1 MSNHFS
7 MGAINKNTNS
17 YEYPKIANKINKYKC
32 PCCEKD
38 VIFRNGSINQPH
50 FAHYKSNNP
59 CYYYEKP
66 NESQIHKDAKLLMK
80 TLLDNKSS
88 IFIER
93 DCNYCKKNK
102 DKEQFEYTNNYEY
115 IIFSDDYSDNTK
127 TYLEYKFTY
136 NNSVKIA
143 DVAVVEN
150 DKIKY
155 IFEICHTNNTSEN
168 NRPEQWFEI
177 KAEDLIN
184 KINSGENI
192 DEDGNI
198 DIKCIRKYKCESCK
212 YIEEQNQIKKQNEI
226 EIENIKRE
234 DEFRKKER
242 IKQQQIKQLIKYQK
256 EFENEKIK
264 RDELE
269 IKRIELEEIEQ
280 NKKNELNKICSS
292 CNINYC
298 KCLTNNF
305 INNKCIKCNKLKCK
319 CIKITQ
325 FF

>member
-32 PCCEKD
+32 PFCDKD

-59 CYYYEKP
+59 CNYYERP

-80 TLLDNKSS
+80 KLLDSKSS

-93 DCNYCKKNK
+93 DCNYCEKNEKCEKNK
-102 DKEQFEYTNNYEY
+102 KFYNDNYEY
-115 IIFSDDYSDNTK
+115 IIFSDEYTENTK
-127 TYLEYKFTY
+127 IYLEYKFTY

-155 IFEICHTNNTSEN
+155 IFEICNTNKTSEN
-168 NRPEQWFEI
+168 NRPEPWFEI

-212 YIEEQNQIKKQNEI
+212 YIEEQDQIKKEI
-226 EIENIKRE
+226 ELIKIEN
-234 DEFRKKER
+234 EFRKKER
-242 IKQQQIKQLIKYQK
+242 IRQQQIKQQMKQQK
-256 EFENEKIK
+256 EYESEF
-264 RDELE
+264 
-269 IKRIELEEIEQ
+269 IKRIELEKIKQ
-280 NKKNELNKICSS
+280 NKKNELEKICSS

-305 INNKCIKCNKLKCK
+305 INNKCIKCNKLKCN
-319 CIKITQ
+319 CIKITN
-325 FF
+325 FFNLNT

>member
-1 MSNHFS
+1 L
-7 MGAINKNTNS
+7 
-17 YEYPKIANKINKYKC
+17 
-32 PCCEKD
+32 
-38 VIFRNGSINQPH
+38 FRNGSINQPH

-168 NRPEQWFEI
+168 NRPEPWFEI

-184 KINSGENI
+184 KINI

-198 DIKCIRKYKCESCK
+198 DIKCIRKYICNSCK
-212 YIEEQNQIKKQNEI
+212 NIEEQEQIKKEI
-226 EIENIKRE
+226 EIIKKEN
-234 DEFRKKER
+234 EFIKKER
-242 IKQQQIKQLIKYQK
+242 IKQQQIKYQY
-256 EFENEKIK
+256 ELENEQKK
-264 RDELE
+264 RYELE
-269 IKRIELEEIEQ
+269 KIEQNKKNELEKIEQ

>member
-1 MSNHFS
+1 MSIHFY
-7 MGAINKNTNS
+7 MGAINKTTNS
-17 YEYPKIANKINKYKC
+17 YEYPRIANKINKYKC
-32 PCCEKD
+32 PYCEKD

-102 DKEQFEYTNNYEY
+102 DKEKFEYTNNYEY

-143 DVAVVEN
+143 DVALVEN

-155 IFEICHTNNTSEN
+155 IFEICHTNITSEN
-168 NRPEQWFEI
+168 NRPEPWFEI
-177 KAEDLIN
+177 KAEDFIN

-198 DIKCIRKYKCESCK
+198 DIKCIRKYICDSCK
-212 YIEEQNQIKKQNEI
+212 NIEEQEQIKKENEFRKNEKIRNQI
-226 EIENIKRE
+226 EIENINK
-234 DEFRKKER
+234 
-242 IKQQQIKQLIKYQK
+242 
-256 EFENEKIK
+256 EKIK
-264 RDELE
+264 KD
-269 IKRIELEEIEQ
+269 II
-280 NKKNELNKICSS
+280 NELNKICSS

-319 CIKITQ
+319 CIKITH

>member
-32 PCCEKD
+32 PFCDKE

-59 CYYYEKP
+59 CNYYERP

-80 TLLDNKSS
+80 KLLDSKSS

-93 DCNYCKKNK
+93 DCNYCEKNEK
-102 DKEQFEYTNNYEY
+102 FYNDNYEY
-115 IIFSDDYSDNTK
+115 IIYSDEYTENTK
-127 TYLEYKFTY
+127 IYLEYKFTY

-155 IFEICHTNNTSEN
+155 IFEICNTNKTSEN
-168 NRPEQWFEI
+168 NRPEPWFEI
-177 KAEDLIN
+177 KADDLIN
-184 KINSGENI
+184 KINLGENI

-198 DIKCIRKYKCESCK
+198 GIKCIRKYKCESCK
-212 YIEEQNQIKKQNEI
+212 YIEEQDQIKKQNEI

-234 DEFRKKER
+234 NEFRKNER
-242 IKQQQIKQLIKYQK
+242 IRIEI
-256 EFENEKIK
+256 EIENINKEKIK
-264 RDELE
+264 KDM
-269 IKRIELEEIEQ
+269 I
-280 NKKNELNKICSS
+280 NELNKICSS

-305 INNKCIKCNKLKCK
+305 INNKCIKCNKLKCN
-319 CIKITQ
+319 CIKITN
-325 FF
+325 FFK

>member
-1 MSNHFS
+1 MSIHFY
-7 MGAINKNTNS
+7 MGAINKTTNS
-17 YEYPKIANKINKYKC
+17 YEYPRIANKINKYKC
-32 PCCEKD
+32 PYCEKD

-102 DKEQFEYTNNYEY
+102 DKEKFEYTNNYEY

-143 DVAVVEN
+143 DVALVEN

-155 IFEICHTNNTSEN
+155 IFEICHTNITSEN
-168 NRPEQWFEI
+168 NRPEPWFEI
-177 KAEDLIN
+177 KAEDFIN

-198 DIKCIRKYKCESCK
+198 DIKCIRKYICDSCK
-212 YIEEQNQIKKQNEI
+212 NIEEQEQIKKENEFRKNEKIRNQI
-226 EIENIKRE
+226 EIENINK
-234 DEFRKKER
+234 
-242 IKQQQIKQLIKYQK
+242 
-256 EFENEKIK
+256 EKIK
-264 RDELE
+264 KD
-269 IKRIELEEIEQ
+269 II
-280 NKKNELNKICSS
+280 NELNKICSS

-319 CIKITQ
+319 CIKITH
-325 FF
+325 FFK

>member
-1 MSNHFS
+1 MTSIYMSIHFS
-7 MGAINKNTNS
+7 MGAINKTTNS
-17 YEYPKIANKINKYKC
+17 YEYPRIANKINKYKC
-32 PCCEKD
+32 PYCEKD
-38 VIFRNGSINQPH
+38 VIFRYGSINHPH

-168 NRPEQWFEI
+168 NRPEPWFEI

-184 KINSGENI
+184 KINI

-198 DIKCIRKYKCESCK
+198 DIKCIRKYICNSCK
-212 YIEEQNQIKKQNEI
+212 NIEEQEQIKKEI
-226 EIENIKRE
+226 EIIKKEN
-234 DEFRKKER
+234 EFIKKER
-242 IKQQQIKQLIKYQK
+242 IKQQQIKYQY
-256 EFENEKIK
+256 ELENEQKK
-264 RDELE
+264 RYELE
-269 IKRIELEEIEQ
+269 KIEQNKKNELEKIEQ

>member
-1 MSNHFS
+1 
-7 MGAINKNTNS
+7 MGAINKTTNS
-17 YEYPKIANKINKYKC
+17 YEYPRIANKINKYKC
-32 PCCEKD
+32 PYCEKD

-102 DKEQFEYTNNYEY
+102 DKEKFEYTNNYEY

-143 DVAVVEN
+143 DVALVEN

-155 IFEICHTNNTSEN
+155 IFEICHTNITSEN
-168 NRPEQWFEI
+168 NRPEPWFEI
-177 KAEDLIN
+177 KAEDFIN

-198 DIKCIRKYKCESCK
+198 DIKCIRKYICDSCK
-212 YIEEQNQIKKQNEI
+212 NIEEQEQIKKENEFRKNEKIRNQI
-226 EIENIKRE
+226 EIENINK
-234 DEFRKKER
+234 
-242 IKQQQIKQLIKYQK
+242 
-256 EFENEKIK
+256 EKIK
-264 RDELE
+264 KD
-269 IKRIELEEIEQ
+269 II
-280 NKKNELNKICSS
+280 NELNKICSS

-319 CIKITQ
+319 CIKITH

>member
-32 PCCEKD
+32 PYCEED

-102 DKEQFEYTNNYEY
+102 DKELFEYTNSYEY

-127 TYLEYKFTY
+127 TYLEYKFIY

-168 NRPEQWFEI
+168 NRPEPWFEI

-212 YIEEQNQIKKQNEI
+212 YIEEQNQIKKEI
-226 EIENIKRE
+226 EIIKKEN
-234 DEFRKKER
+234 EFRKKEKN
-242 IKQQQIKQLIKYQK
+242 KQQQIKQQIKYQY
-256 EFENEKIK
+256 EFENEQKK
-264 RDELE
+264 KYELE
-269 IKRIELEEIEQ
+269 KIEQ
-280 NKKNELNKICSS
+280 NKKNELEKICSS

-305 INNKCIKCNKLKCK
+305 INNKLKCK